1 MWIQTEKKRIAMP
14 YKYSY
19 DYEEKP
25 YTPPKLQTN
34 RSMWKRILLNIVTL
48 GIYSIFFF
56 IPFSMDPDRIAP
68 KRDHTK
74 TTNYLPAYIVSLF
87 TFQIVLLCWHDQ
99 IADRVDEALTKRHI
113 LYDFGTDTFWGWYF
127 FVSFILV
134 GPFIYFHK
142 LCTAIF
148 PDARESAFLPK
159 GRSPFNSIKNISGIT
174 KAPS

>member
-34 RSMWKRILLNIVTL
+34 RSMWKLILLNIVTL

-87 TFQIVLLCWHDQ
+87 TFH
-99 IADRVDEALTKRHI
+99 
-113 LYDFGTDTFWGWYF
+113 
-127 FVSFILV
+127 
-134 GPFIYFHK
+134 
-142 LCTAIF
+142 F